1 MVTECGPAHSAF
13 GVEGRLPA
21 RRSAGRLYTARFSL
35 HPSGMRFVGRGLLSA
50 VLALSLTNC
59 SSSPLDAPDE
69 SDAVPSSVELVSLYD
84 APPAWTATALAFDP
98 LRTGELWVTLRR
110 VPSNKACLETA
121 RTGCAAL
128 EGEVALVQG
137 APSAAPSMTIKKDG
151 NAWHFMRRPTSIAF
165 GENGNLSTCG
175 EARTDNYEDEAIDY
189 SGPVLWSSDP
199 SIFGAVPKTGQNG
212 THIDMLHD
220 SPFCMGIAYERDNVY
235 WAFNGQ
241 LGALD
246 RYDFHA
252 PHVVGGEDHSDGEF
266 SRYVEGQLTRVPEV
280 PSHLALDHGRAQL
293 YVADTAGGRILRL
306 AIDSGVPG
314 ADVPTLDPLTIH
326 RRMDGVSLVEVV
338 AAGSLSAPSGIALSA
353 DRIIVT
359 DNATSRIWWFKL
371 DGSPLG
377 SVDTGLPA
385 GSLSGIAI
393 GPDGKLYLSDLLT
406 GTAYRVEEQ

>member
-1 MVTECGPAHSAF
+1 MLS
-13 GVEGRLPA
+13 
-21 RRSAGRLYTARFSL
+21 
-35 HPSGMRFVGRGLLSA
+35 VGRGLLSV

-59 SSSPLDAPDE
+59 SSSPLDTPDD
-69 SDAVPSSVELVSLYD
+69 SGTTLSVPSSIVLVPLYD
-84 APPAWTATALAFDP
+84 PPAAWTATALSFDP

-121 RTGCAAL
+121 RSGCAAL

-137 APSAAPSMTIKKDG
+137 ATSAAPSMVIKKDG

-165 GENGNLSTCG
+165 GENGNLATCG
-175 EARTDNYEDEAIDY
+175 EARTDNYEDEATDY

-199 SIFGAVPKTGQNG
+199 AIFGAVPKTGQNG

-220 SPFCMGIAYERDNVY
+220 SPFCMGIAHERDNVY
-235 WAFNGQ
+235 WVFNGQ

-252 PHVVGGEDHSDGEF
+252 PHVIGGEDHADGEF
-266 SRYVEGQLTRVPEV
+266 SRYVEGQLQRVPEV
-280 PSHLALDHGRAQL
+280 PSHLAFDSSRAEL

-306 AIDSGVPG
+306 ATDSGTPG
-314 ADVPTLDPLTIH
+314 ANVPTLDPLTVH
-326 RRMDGVSLVEVV
+326 RRVDGAVLVELV
-338 AAGSLSAPSGIALSA
+338 APGLLSAPSGIALAA
-353 DRIIVT
+353 DRVIVT

-385 GSLSGIAI
+385 GSLSGIAV

-406 GTAYRVEEQ
+406 GAAYRVEEQ

>member
-1 MVTECGPAHSAF
+1 M
-13 GVEGRLPA
+13 
-21 RRSAGRLYTARFSL
+21 
-35 HPSGMRFVGRGLLSA
+35 
-50 VLALSLTNC
+50 
-59 SSSPLDAPDE
+59 
-69 SDAVPSSVELVSLYD
+69 LVSLYD
-84 APPAWTATALAFDP
+84 PPAAWTATALAFDP

-121 RTGCAAL
+121 RSGCAAL

-137 APSAAPSMTIKKDG
+137 ATSAAPSMAIKKDG

-165 GENGNLSTCG
+165 GENGNLATCG

-199 SIFGAVPKTGQNG
+199 AIFGAVPKTGQNG

-220 SPFCMGIAYERDNVY
+220 SPFCMGIAHERDNVY
-235 WAFNGQ
+235 WVFNGQ

-252 PHVVGGEDHSDGEF
+252 PHVIGGEDHADGEL
-266 SRYVEGQLTRVPEV
+266 SRYVEGQLQRVPEV
-280 PSHLALDHGRAQL
+280 PSHLAFDSSRARL

-306 AIDSGVPG
+306 ATDSGTPG
-314 ADVPTLDPLTIH
+314 ADVPTLDPLTVH
-326 RRMDGVSLVEVV
+326 RRVDGAVLVELV
-338 AAGSLSAPSGIALSA
+338 APGLLSAPSGIALAA
-353 DRIIVT
+353 DRLIVT

-377 SVDTGLPA
+377 SVATGLPA
-385 GSLSGIAI
+385 GSLSGVSV
-393 GPDGKLYLSDLLT
+393 GPDGRLYLSDLLT
-406 GTAYRVEEQ
+406 GAAYRVETR